1 MNSCHRTCE
10 QYCLTFLPGPN
21 ARTKDLPIPPTDHPF
36 RQRLFQGKIQGSA
49 KHLLGEDL
57 DARWIERLAELT
69 EKMGLSFFDAPPN
82 GQYVAKK
89 NRTLPIL
96 DGKEWERTGKPLISL
111 GGCNFRKG
119 KYLAFCR

>member
-1 MNSCHRTCE
+1 M
-10 QYCLTFLPGPN
+10 LPTPM
-21 ARTKDLPIPPTDHPF
+21 
-36 RQRLFQGKIQGSA
+36 
-49 KHLLGEDL
+49 LLGM
-57 DARWIERLAELT
+57 AENTTPASKCLVFG
-69 EKMGLSFFDAPPN
+69 EKPS

-119 KYLAFCR
+119 KYLAFCRESNSQCGGQGFEPPLLHQKVHNKLSRLEFADSDSSISS